1 MTNSNDCNGN
11 RTRDLPAC
19 SAAPQPAATPRT
31 LIFFLLPYVKSRPF
45 SDKRQSTIRMN
56 INLLNFGSSHTNDL
70 HVCTEVRMH
79 IYIYIYIYVCVCVC
93 VYVCL
98 YVHMYVCMHLRTY
111 VCMFAYAYTNIY
123 MRMYTRVCI
132 NIAYVRMS
140 VWMMYVYK
148 SM

>member
-1 MTNSNDCNGN
+1 MTNSNDCNCN

-79 IYIYIYIYVCVCVC
+79 IYIYIYIYMCVCVCVC
-93 VYVCL
+93 MCVCT
-98 YVHMYVCMHLRTY
+98 YICMY
-111 VCMFAYAYTNIY
+111 A
-123 MRMYTRVCI
+123 CI
-132 NIAYVRMS
+132 YVRMCACLRTHILIYIC
-140 VWMMYVYK
+140 VCIRGCV
-148 SM
+148 